1 MTVVSMSS
9 VLSSVFKLDS
19 SSQLMTVEDTS
30 TSVSTLVVGLERCV
44 EQLAGM
50 KSSVEDVDE
59 VERLGHCETL
69 VTVAVRL
76 LRATTSMITDTQ

>member
-30 TSVSTLVVGLERCV
+30 TSVSTLVAGLECCV
-44 EQLAGM
+44 ERLAGM
-50 KSSVEDVDE
+50 KSLVEDVDE

-69 VTVAVRL
+69 VTVAVRR
-76 LRATTSMITDTQ
+76 LRATASTITDT